1 MTAVTTKSCS
11 DKIDQL
17 LPKVEE
23 KTNSKNNH
31 SAHTTGQNADFQV
44 LAGIRPQAEA
54 PPIDKEGTLRN
65 TDWLEADRTKKA
77 EARIRHGNKRL
88 TPPIMTRFDDVN
100 KKEPKGATHVSLMY
114 HNEVS

>member
-31 SAHTTGQNADFQV
+31 SAHSLLGKMLIF
-44 LAGIRPQAEA
+44 RPQAEA

-77 EARIRHGNKRL
+77 EARIRHG
-88 TPPIMTRFDDVN
+88 
-100 KKEPKGATHVSLMY
+100 
-114 HNEVS
+114 